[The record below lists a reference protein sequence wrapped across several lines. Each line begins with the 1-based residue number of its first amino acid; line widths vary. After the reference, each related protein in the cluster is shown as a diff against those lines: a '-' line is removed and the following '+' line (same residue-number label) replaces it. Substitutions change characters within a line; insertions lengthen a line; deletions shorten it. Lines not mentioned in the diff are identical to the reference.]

1 MLDDASYQYF
11 MEFYLFDLI
20 PCNYVKYNHLGM
32 LKCVSVGFNSVIKQ
46 KNLLLPSKYCIS
58 NTIYGP
64 TQKNIYRLDI
74 GIDLIK
80 NLFTDCDKKGNVKM
94 LDILNLG
101 EKYCHKCIEIF
112 VYQNYIK
119 QVFNTKPINQLNSCY
134 KIIYDTLNIDI
145 EPFLDQFFHDPI
157 ISDAEPVNKYEN
169 INEFATKEIMNK
181 NFKI

>member
-1 MLDDASYQYF
+1 M
-11 MEFYLFDLI
+11 
-20 PCNYVKYNHLGM
+20 
-32 LKCVSVGFNSVIKQ
+32 SVGFNSVIKQ

-101 EKYCHKCIEIF
+101 ENI
-112 VYQNYIK
+112 V
-119 QVFNTKPINQLNSCY
+119 INVLKFLFI
-134 KIIYDTLNIDI
+134 KIILNK
-145 EPFLDQFFHDPI
+145 FLIQ
-157 ISDAEPVNKYEN
+157 NQ
-169 INEFATKEIMNK
+169 
-181 NFKI
+181 